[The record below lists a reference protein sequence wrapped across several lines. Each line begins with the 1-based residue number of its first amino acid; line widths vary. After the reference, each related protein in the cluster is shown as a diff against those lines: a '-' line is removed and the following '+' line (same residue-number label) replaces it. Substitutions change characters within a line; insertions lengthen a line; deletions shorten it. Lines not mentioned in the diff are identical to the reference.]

1 MIPLLF
7 LYYYL
12 EASFNLTQFL
22 FENQLFFFMSKY
34 FWHCDG
40 KMVGPTHF
48 SLGHFLENWF

>member
-40 KMVGPTHF
+40 KMVGATHF

>member
-34 FWHCDG
+34 FGTVMEKW
-40 KMVGPTHF
+40 
-48 SLGHFLENWF
+48 LGQLILA